1 MAVKVTMNQNWTKV
15 VKGDFTQEGLLE
27 MVTDIHKRAVALAPV
42 DTSAL
47 ANSGRVNKITNG
59 YAVRFGSS
67 RVPYARIHELGGWTG
82 RGHKTYIVDKHYL
95 SRAGDN
101 VARGD
106 VGKYFRNKI

>member
-15 VKGDFTQEGLLE
+15 VKGNFTQEGLLE

-47 ANSGRVNKITNG
+47 ANSGRVNKITRG
-59 YAVRFGSS
+59 YSVTFGSS
-67 RVPYARIHELGGWTG
+67 RVPYARRRHFENKKNPQTKG
-82 RGHKTYIVDKHYL
+82 YL
-95 SRAGDN
+95 AKAGDN
-101 VARGD
+101 VARGN